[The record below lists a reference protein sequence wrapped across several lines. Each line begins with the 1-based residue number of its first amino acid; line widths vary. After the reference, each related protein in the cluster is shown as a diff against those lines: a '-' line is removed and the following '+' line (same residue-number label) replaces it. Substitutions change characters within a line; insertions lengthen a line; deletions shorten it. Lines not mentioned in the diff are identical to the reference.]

1 MPGMPD
7 APAIR
12 PNARIDTELVML
24 VDVEDRVIGTAEKHA
39 AHRSGALHRAF
50 SVLIHNPAGN
60 WLLQRR
66 SPGKYHSGGLWT
78 NAACGHPRPGEA
90 TEAAAGRRLEE
101 ELGFVCPLAYVTRVH
116 YRSPLDHGM
125 TEHELVSIYTG
136 RHEGPVEPDPVEA
149 DAVRWIEPQELRR
162 DMDAH
167 PDRYTVWFRK
177 YVTELWATL
186 HAA

>member
-1 MPGMPD
+1 MPRTPD
-7 APAIR
+7 AQTS
-12 PNARIDTELVML
+12 RIQPRVDTERLML
-24 VDVEDRVIGTAEKHA
+24 VDAQDRVIGTAEKHE
-39 AHRSGALHRAF
+39 AHRTGALHRAF
-50 SVLIHNPAGN
+50 SVLIHDHAGN

-90 TEAAAGRRLEE
+90 TLAAAGRRLGE
-101 ELGFVCPLAYVTRVH
+101 ELGFVCPLAFVTKVY

-125 TEHELVSIYTG
+125 TEHELVSVYTG
-136 RHEGPVEPDPVEA
+136 RHAGVVAPDPVEA
-149 DAVRWIEPQELRR
+149 DAVRWIEPRELRR
-162 DMDAH
+162 DIGDH

-186 HAA
+186 NAA

>member
-1 MPGMPD
+1 MPNTPD
-7 APAIR
+7 ALEGR
-12 PNARIDTELVML
+12 PKPRSGAEWLML
-24 VDVEDRVIGTAEKHA
+24 VDAEDRVIGTAEKHA

-50 SVLIHNPAGN
+50 SVLIHDPAGN

-66 SPGKYHSGGLWT
+66 SLGKYHSGGLWT

-90 TEAAAGRRLEE
+90 TEAAAGRRLAE
-101 ELGFVCPLAYVTRVH
+101 ELGFACPLAYLTKVY

-125 TEHELVSIYTG
+125 TEHELVSIYKG
-136 RHEGPVEPDPVEA
+136 RHAGPVAPNPAEA
-149 DAVRWIEPQELRR
+149 DAVRWIEPEELRL
-162 DMDAH
+162 DIDAY

-186 HAA
+186 NAA